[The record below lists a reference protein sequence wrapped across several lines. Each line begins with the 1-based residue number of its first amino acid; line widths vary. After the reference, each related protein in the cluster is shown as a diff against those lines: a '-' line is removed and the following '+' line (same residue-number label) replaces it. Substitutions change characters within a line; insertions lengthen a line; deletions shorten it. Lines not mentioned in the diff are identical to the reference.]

1 MGSITIHEIDG
12 ALNARLAAE
21 ARRRHTSKN
30 ALIKEI
36 LAEKMG
42 MPVNGAYSD
51 DYREFVGLWTAE
63 EAEAFARTQDSNAA
77 IDPGDWE

>member
-1 MGSITIHEIDG
+1 MSSITIHDIDE

-30 ALIKEI
+30 TLIKEI

-42 MPVNGAYSD
+42 LPVNGAYSD
-51 DYREFVGLWTAE
+51 DYREFVGLWAAE
-63 EAEAFARTQDSNAA
+63 EAEAFDRTLESNAMV
-77 IDPGDWE
+77 DPGDWQ